1 MAPRRKV
8 APSKGVIDNH
18 STNPQVSK
26 KETSSVEVKPKTEEP
41 KKKPHIYKLDFEKSP
56 FPDHRFPTPEAAEEV
71 YRLLSKKHGLAKAP
85 KKVPPPS
92 ADYAGCG
99 EVPDL
104 LDALLRTTMSANT
117 SFENSSRALKGLIDT
132 FGAVDG
138 SPDWH
143 AISKVKAEAITKAI
157 HHGGLSVVKGK
168 RIKELLTIVRN
179 QNIERRDALLKEK
192 ATGKP
197 SNVLAT
203 EHLTQVQKDA
213 EIARIE
219 ENPLT
224 MDWVFEIQKD
234 SDVLDELV
242 KLPGIGVKTASCCLL
257 FNLQRPSF
265 AVDTHVHRHCKWLGW
280 VPPNATA
287 DQTFNHCDLRLPD
300 HLKYGLHKLFIK
312 HGKTCYKCRANTNPG
327 SKDWEAAE
335 SCPIEHL
342 VDRELTRKPRKKRK
356 LDDSEKSEDDEEA
369 SEAGV
374 KAEESS
380 EVEDTKPL
388 KKAKTKT
395 KPKVAKKTKSNTP
408 TIAARPKRKTAARS
422 RTIKKES
429 GSSESEAD
437 EAASQYSE

>member
-1 MAPRRKV
+1 MAPRRKKV
-8 APSKGVIDNH
+8 APSEEEAINNH
-18 STNPQVSK
+18 STNSQATK
-26 KETSSVEVKPKTEEP
+26 QETTPVEVTPNAVSP
-41 KKKPHIYKLDFEKSP
+41 KKKPHKYKLDFEKSP
-56 FPDHRFPTPEAAEEV
+56 FPDHPLPTPEAAEEV
-71 YRLLSKKHGLAKAP
+71 HRILSKKHGLFKAP
-85 KKVPPPS
+85 AKVPPPS
-92 ADYAGCG
+92 ATRTGCG

-117 SFENSSRALKGLIDT
+117 SFDNSDRALKGLIDT

-143 AISKVKAEAITKAI
+143 AISKVKAEDITKAI

-179 QNIERRDALLKEK
+179 QNIERREGLLKEK

-197 SNVLAT
+197 SNILAT

-213 EIARIE
+213 EIVRIE

-234 SDVLDELV
+234 SDVIDELV

-287 DQTFNHCDLRLPD
+287 DQTFNHCDLRIPN
-300 HLKYGLHKLFIK
+300 HLKYGLHKLFIR
-312 HGKTCYKCRANTNPG
+312 HGKGCYKCRANTNPG

-335 SCPIEHL
+335 ECPIEHL
-342 VDRELTRKPRKKRK
+342 VDREVTRKPRKKRK
-356 LDDSEKSEDDEEA
+356 FDDSEEGDGDE
-369 SEAGV
+369 V
-374 KAEESS
+374 IKTKTEESS
-380 EVEDTKPL
+380 EVEDAKPL
-388 KKAKTKT
+388 KKTKAKPTA
-395 KPKVAKKTKSNTP
+395 AKKAKSKAT
-408 TIAARPKRKTAARS
+408 TIASRPKRVSAAKTTA
-422 RTIKKES
+422 IKEEL
-429 GSSESEAD
+429 SSESEEEEISEYD
-437 EAASQYSE
+437 E